1 MWPYTHSHTHIR
13 LLTIHTQTL
22 RPAKKYATDSLV
34 GTWACNGAHKWRCY
48 SSGEDVYRHLYPHV
62 PKKYVPPSG
71 KAMCGVTG
79 SNQLYSFRA
88 LRSQTSM
95 DFPIKMQAKFIRCK
109 CIFCRNGQEQLCPSR
124 EEFGEWQDHE
134 LKLRDERKGK
144 GKNPVVHV

>member
-71 KAMCGVTG
+71 KVMCGVTG

-95 DFPIKMQAKFIRCK
+95 DFPIKMQKRSSSGVNAYFAETG
-109 CIFCRNGQEQLCPSR
+109 RNNCARRARSLGN
-124 EEFGEWQDHE
+124 
-134 LKLRDERKGK
+134 GK
-144 GKNPVVHV
+144 IMS